1 MEPRFQRIKTRFLNG
16 RLTMSKNPNQKL
28 KLLYLYQILLQRT
41 DENHK
46 LTTDELRAALE
57 RCGITAERK
66 SIYSDIEALQNFGL
80 DVICQR
86 GTGGGYYVASRE
98 FELPEL
104 KLLVDAIQ
112 CSRFITEKK
121 SNELIGKI
129 EHLTSDHEAHTLQ
142 RQVYVSERV
151 KTLNEQIYYNIDALH
166 AAISNDVQI
175 TFRYFNWVLNF
186 SASPRIQKQYRR
198 DGARYRISPWALTW
212 DNENYYLIGF
222 DDDSKEIRHY
232 RVDKMLNIT
241 ITAEK
246 RDGGDQ
252 FSKFDIGNYSKRTFG
267 MFAGDENTLEIEFDN
282 NLIGVVMDRFGK
294 DIILNSNTE
303 NTFVA
308 KLNVNISSQFYGW
321 LAGLGTGVKIL
332 SPQSEVE
339 KYLTYIKDISSKY
352 THF

>member
-1 MEPRFQRIKTRFLNG
+1 
-16 RLTMSKNPNQKL
+16 MSKNPNQKL

-166 AAISNDVQI
+166 AAISHNVQI

-198 DGARYRISPWALTW
+198 DGARYRVSPWALTW

-232 RVDKMLNIT
+232 RVDKMLKIFTENEARNG
-241 ITAEK
+241 AELF
-246 RDGGDQ
+246 R
-252 FSKFDIGNYSKRTFG
+252 KFDSARFAAGTFG
-267 MFAGDENTLEIEFDN
+267 MFGGREEKVNLEFENHLV
-282 NLIGVVMDRFGK
+282 GVMIDRFGQDIMIMSK
-294 DIILNSNTE
+294 DNEHSVTR
-303 NTFVA
+303 VQV
-308 KLNVNISSQFYGW
+308 NVSTQFYGW
-321 LAGLGTGVKIL
+321 LAALGNSVRVI
-332 SPQSEVE
+332 SPENVRKE
-339 KYLTYIKDISSKY
+339 YRDFLRKALENYDG
-352 THF
+352 

>member
-1 MEPRFQRIKTRFLNG
+1 
-16 RLTMSKNPNQKL
+16 MSKNPNQKL

-198 DGARYRISPWALTW
+198 DGARYRVSPWALTW
-212 DNENYYLIGF
+212 DNENYYLIAF
-222 DDDSKEIRHY
+222 DHDAGEIRHY
-232 RVDKMLNIT
+232 RVDKMDSLVQT
-241 ITAEK
+241 DLPREGK
-246 RDGGDQ
+246 Q
-252 FSKFDIGNYSKRTFG
+252 LFD
-267 MFAGDENTLEIEFDN
+267 
-282 NLIGVVMDRFGK
+282 DRFDAAAYSRK
-294 DIILNSNTE
+294 
-303 NTFVA
+303 V
-308 KLNVNISSQFYGW
+308 
-321 LAGLGTGVKIL
+321 LAC
-332 SPQSEVE
+332 SPARR
-339 KYLTYIKDISSKY
+339 KP
-352 THF
+352 